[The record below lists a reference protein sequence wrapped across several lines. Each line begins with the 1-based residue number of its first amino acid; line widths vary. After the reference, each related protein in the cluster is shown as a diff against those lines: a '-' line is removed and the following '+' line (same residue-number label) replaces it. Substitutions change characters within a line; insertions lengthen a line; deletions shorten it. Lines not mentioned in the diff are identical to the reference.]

1 MDHRP
6 QRIAGSFHAMLNLA
20 ECLPDSFIIYNGAK
34 CGASAPDH
42 MHFQSCSRELFPIG
56 DDASGV
62 DGPSIPDYAR
72 RVFLLRGRD
81 ASHLSERVYRLLEIL
96 AEVAGSTEEPLVN
109 IASCY
114 EAGQWTTFLFP
125 RGKHRPR
132 VFETGEFTVSPAA
145 IDLCGVLVVPVNDD
159 FLRIRG
165 EDIERIF
172 EEVTL
177 PLDRYALVLERF
189 EAEFKS

>member
-1 MDHRP
+1 
-6 QRIAGSFHAMLNLA
+6 MLKLA

-42 MHFQSCSRELFPIG
+42 MHCQACSRELFPIG
-56 DDASGV
+56 DDTSGI

-72 RVFLLRGRD
+72 RVFLLRDRRSFGSLVRLD
-81 ASHLSERVYRLLEIL
+81 ALLEIL
-96 AEVAGSTEEPLVN
+96 AQVTSSTEEPLVN
-109 IASCY
+109 IAAYY
-114 EAGQWTTFLFP
+114 EAEQWTVFLFP

-132 VFETGEFTVSPAA
+132 VFETGEFTVSPAS
-145 IDLCGVLVVPVNDD
+145 IDLCGVLVVQVKDE

-172 EEVTL
+172 EEVTF
-177 PLDRYALVLERF
+177 RWIAFKLERF
-189 EAEFKS
+189 KAEFKS